1 MYPNGTHIRQI
12 THPPEGFSDDSPVWS
27 PDGTKVAF
35 DRQATDESTSRI
47 MVLNTKTG
55 DARQVQDYYRV
66 VRGVEGSDPAS
77 HQTGRCWPS
86 SGVAGSGL

>member
-35 DRQATDESTSRI
+35 HRQATDESTSRI

-66 VRGVEGSDPAS
+66 VRGVEGSDPALL
-77 HQTGRCWPS
+77 TRRED
-86 SGVAGSGL
+86 AGLQAE